1 MRGSGCRSSSDAD
14 AEDDGQNEKSWEGR
28 KASIYSF

>member
-1 MRGSGCRSSSDAD
+1 MRGSGCRGSSDAD
-14 AEDDGQNEKSWEGR
+14 DDDGQNEKSWEGR